1 MNRKIIV
8 TEDKSKTLLIPAL
21 NETYHSIHGALNE
34 SMHVFIQT
42 GYQFLLPRKEMKIF
56 EMGFGTGLNAL
67 VTLNE
72 AFQSNTSVEY
82 HSLEKYPIT
91 LDEINAL
98 NFESLEHLE
107 NAFYFKGLHDCDW
120 GNIHAITPFFNLL
133 KMHEDLL
140 SIHLAD
146 AFYDLIYFDA
156 FGPGTQADL
165 WTSSVMA
172 KMYKTLKP
180 GGVLVTYCAQGQFK
194 RNLKEAGFDIENLP
208 GPAGK
213 REITRAIKAI
223 SIG

>member
-1 MNRKIIV
+1 MDRKIIV

-34 SMHVFIQT
+34 SMHVFIRT
-42 GYQFLLPRKEMKIF
+42 GFNYLLPRKELKIF

-72 AFQSNTSVEY
+72 AIQSNTSVEY

-91 LDEINAL
+91 LNEINAL

-107 NAFYFKGLHDCDW
+107 NAVYFKELHKCNW
-120 GNIHAITPFFNLL
+120 GNLHTITPFFKIL
-133 KMHEDLL
+133 KIHEDLL
-140 SIHLAD
+140 SNNLAD
-146 AFYDLIYFDA
+146 AFYDLVYFDA

-165 WTSSVMA
+165 WTASVMR
-172 KMYKTLKP
+172 KMYETLKP

-194 RNLKEAGFDIENLP
+194 RNLKEAGFAIENLP

-213 REITRAIKAI
+213 REITRAIKPVYR
-223 SIG
+223 